1 MAIVTVTIIEGR
13 DRATKEAL
21 MQRLTDAVIDTLDAK
36 PGQVRVVIQE
46 VKDGDYAV
54 GGTPVFLHAHK
65 EAIDK
70 SLD

>member
-21 MQRLTDAVIDTLDAK
+21 MQNLSNAVIDTLGAE
-36 PGQVRVVIQE
+36 PRQVRVVIHE

-54 GGTPVFLHAHK
+54 GGKPVYLSGH
-65 EAIDK
+65 DK
-70 SLD
+70 RD

>member
-21 MQRLTDAVIDTLDAK
+21 MARLTDAVIDTLDAK

-46 VKDGDYAV
+46 VRDGDYAV
-54 GGTPVFLHAHK
+54 GGTPVFLRVH
-65 EAIDK
+65 E
-70 SLD
+70 